1 MNLLAWLLSL
11 VIEWVRPLEPSDP
24 ALVPD
29 AASSAD
35 DDDGTIDT
43 MIAAGGETAASTSAP
58 SAATSPPGESGDR
71 TDPATPASPAAAA
84 EPTDDAAPHDPVG
97 SGLSRSNPLWT
108 LGDRLLELVAPS
120 AASPPGWAG
129 WALML
134 LVPAIVVWVLQGLL
148 ETLGGIGSLLLLAL
162 HAVVLYLTVP
172 MGRLVRR
179 LDRLG
184 LLAAAGEKAA
194 MREMVSRWS
203 LDDRRGAVATHASGA
218 APRAVTPLK
227 GSLSGSLV
235 AARSTFALPILD
247 AYRDVFAP
255 LFWYVLL
262 GPAAPVA
269 YGFARL
275 TAERRTGVARRAL
288 CWIDW
293 IPSRLAAASL
303 AFGGRFDDAMLGLRA
318 GHDASRAGRAEAPE
332 KRRPVRALQLLLL
345 PAAGGALGIRV
356 TDPAVEAALRDASP
370 DHDPPDAA
378 PTPAGYPAL
387 RALLGRTAMIWGGL
401 WLLVHLVG

>member
-1 MNLLAWLLSL
+1 
-11 VIEWVRPLEPSDP
+11 
-24 ALVPD
+24 
-29 AASSAD
+29 
-35 DDDGTIDT
+35 
-43 MIAAGGETAASTSAP
+43 
-58 SAATSPPGESGDR
+58 
-71 TDPATPASPAAAA
+71 
-84 EPTDDAAPHDPVG
+84 
-97 SGLSRSNPLWT
+97 
-108 LGDRLLELVAPS
+108 
-120 AASPPGWAG
+120 
-129 WALML
+129 ML
-134 LVPAIVVWVLQGLL
+134 LVPAVVIWVLQGLL
-148 ETLGGIGSLLLLAL
+148 ESLGGIGSLLLLAL

-184 LLAAAGEKAA
+184 LLAAAGERAA

-203 LDDRRGAVATHASGA
+203 VEDRRGAVATHASGA

-235 AARSTFALPILD
+235 AARSTFALPVLD

-275 TAERRTGVARRAL
+275 AAERRTGVARRAL
-288 CWIDW
+288 YWIDW
-293 IPSRLAAASL
+293 VPSRLAAASL
-303 AFGGRFDDAMLGLRA
+303 AFAGRFDDAMLGLRA
-318 GHDASRAGRAEAPE
+318 GHDASRVRPIDSPG
-332 KRRPVRALQLLLL
+332 KRRQAQALQLLLL
-345 PAAGGALGIRV
+345 PAAGGALGIRL
-356 TDPAVEAALRDASP
+356 TDPAVEEALRDASP
-370 DHDPPDAA
+370 DHDPPEAA
-378 PTPAGYPAL
+378 PTPAGFPAL